1 MIPDERE
8 WQAQEAA
15 VQAER
20 TGAVEES
27 DALIADYL
35 AVARALR
42 QPLEVKL
49 PDDFAR
55 RVAALATRYRPV
67 AEIESGLERRL
78 LFALAVV
85 LGIAALVAAMVY
97 GRNWLGASINLVSQ
111 LGKPSMPW
119 LSSLLACVALSAV
132 SQQLG
137 RVFGRSGNHAA

>member
-15 VQAER
+15 IKAER
-20 TGAVEES
+20 LGSAHELGAS
-27 DALIADYL
+27 SADYL

-42 QPLEVKL
+42 QPLEVNL

-55 RVAALATRYRPV
+55 RVAALAASYRPV

-78 LFALAVV
+78 LIALAVV
-85 LGIAALVAAMVY
+85 LGIAALVATMVY
-97 GRNWLGASINLVSQ
+97 GGSWWGASISLVSQ
-111 LGKPSMPW
+111 LGKPSMAW
-119 LSSLLACVALSAV
+119 MSSLLACIALSVV

-137 RVFGRSGNHAA
+137 RFFARSGNHSA